1 MDLNTIS
8 GLGDG
13 IFVPSDSGNSGI
25 SPEKNLEGENETHK
39 GDLYIASTD
48 RNYVLDKTVD
58 GNAFIVGTNVKI
70 TGKVNGSL
78 FVCASRKG

>member
-1 MDLNTIS
+1 MLS
-8 GLGDG
+8 GLGNG
-13 IFVPSDSGNSGI
+13 MFIPSDSETSGI
-25 SPEKNLEGENETHK
+25 SPEKNLGDENGTHK
-39 GDLYIASTD
+39 GDLYIVSTD

-78 FVCASRKG
+78 FVCASRKA